1 MEQIYIQGPHVSF
14 TFIQDEFGVIFV
26 TRASIESLVYNS
38 VKKTYKKNNI
48 LKFFHPSQHK
58 APKLGHKMEEY
69 GQEKMVK
76 YKHDF
81 CISI

>member
-38 VKKTYKKNNI
+38 VKKTYK
-48 LKFFHPSQHK
+48 
-58 APKLGHKMEEY
+58 
-69 GQEKMVK
+69 
-76 YKHDF
+76 
-81 CISI
+81 

>member
-38 VKKTYKKNNI
+38 VKKTYTTHECNK
-48 LKFFHPSQHK
+48 HK
-58 APKLGHKMEEY
+58 
-69 GQEKMVK
+69 
-76 YKHDF
+76 DT
-81 CISI
+81 IT